1 MALQPLYVASAT
13 VTSGREGSGE
23 TSDGNVKAVFNLQK
37 ELGGNPKPGSTNP
50 EQLFALGYA
59 SCFGQA
65 VRVVSGQQHVPIKDV
80 EVHSEVT
87 LGKTDSGGFGLA
99 VKLAVHLPGVEH
111 AQAQKIVEAAHQIC
125 PYSNATKGNIDV
137 QIGVE

>member
-1 MALQPLYVASAT
+1 MSLQPLYVASAT

-23 TSDGNVKAVFNLQK
+23 TSDGNVKAIFNLQK

-65 VRVVSGQQHVPIKDV
+65 VKFVSGQQHVPIKDV
-80 EVHSEVT
+80 TVHSEVT

-99 VKLAVHLPGVEH
+99 VKLGVNLPGVGRE
-111 AQAQKIVEAAHQIC
+111 QAEKIVQAAHQVC
-125 PYSNATKGNIDV
+125 PYSNATRGNIDV
-137 QIGVE
+137 QIAVD

>member
-1 MALQPLYVASAT
+1 MTLQPLYVASAT

-23 TSDGNVKAVFNLQK
+23 TSDGNVKVTFNPPK

-65 VRVVSGQQHVPIKDV
+65 VKLVSGQQHVALKDV
-80 EVHSEVT
+80 KVHSDVT

-99 VKLAVHLPGVEH
+99 VKLAVDLPGVER
-111 AQAQKIVEAAHQIC
+111 AQAEKIVHAAHQIC
-125 PYSNATKGNIDV
+125 PYSNATRGNIDV
-137 QIGVE
+137 QIDVE

>member
-1 MALQPLYVASAT
+1 MALQSLYVASAT

-23 TSDGNVKAVFNLQK
+23 TSDGNVKATFNAPK

-65 VRVVSGQQHVPIKDV
+65 VRVVGGQQHVAIKDV
-80 EVHSEVT
+80 KVRSEVT
-87 LGKTDSGGFGLA
+87 LGKTDAGGFGLA

-111 AQAQKIVEAAHQIC
+111 GQAEKIVHAAHQLC
-125 PYSNATKGNIDV
+125 PYSNATRGNIDV
-137 QIGVE
+137 QLAIE

>member
-1 MALQPLYVASAT
+1 MTLQPLYVASAT

-23 TSDGNVKAVFNLQK
+23 TSDGNVKATFNLQK

-65 VRVVSGQQHVPIKDV
+65 VKLVSGQQRVALKDV
-80 EVHSEVT
+80 KVHSDVT

-99 VKLAVHLPGVEH
+99 VKLAVHLPAVER
-111 AQAQKIVEAAHQIC
+111 AQAEKIVHAAHQIC
-125 PYSNATKGNIDV
+125 PYSNATRGNIDV
-137 QIGVE
+137 QIDVE